1 MAKKRSLTAAG
12 VTRETLEQTPGR
24 VTQFLF
30 GLATRP
36 TVRALLESRGY
47 DAEEH
52 KRGWSLLQFAG
63 TRVIDERGSD
73 VAAEAAVAELDNWDE
88 PNIRLIRA
96 ALTRHPEAQ
105 AQVLEGIQP
114 VIGPEA
120 VLNVA
125 RILERLDALETTGAG
140 QAALATLSKRG
151 LDAAERKRLA
161 ALVKTAKGTGK
172 VAAPTS
178 SDEEYEQALL
188 QLRDWYTEW
197 SEITRLVVKRRDHL
211 IRLGLA
217 ERRRAGGTDELDVV
231 DPTPFIDPNSPT
243 PAG

>member
-1 MAKKRSLTAAG
+1 
-12 VTRETLEQTPGR
+12 
-24 VTQFLF
+24 
-30 GLATRP
+30 
-36 TVRALLESRGY
+36 
-47 DAEEH
+47 
-52 KRGWSLLQFAG
+52 
-63 TRVIDERGSD
+63 VIDERGND
-73 VAAEAAVAELDNWDE
+73 AAVEAAVAELDNWDE

-105 AQVLEGIQP
+105 AHVLEGIQP
-114 VIGPEA
+114 VVGPEA

-125 RILERLDALETTGAG
+125 RILERLDALETTAAG

-197 SEITRLVVKRRDHL
+197 SEITRLIVKRRDHL

-217 ERRRAGGTDELDVV
+217 ERRTAGGTDELDVV
-231 DPTPFIDPNSPT
+231 DPTPFLDPNSPT